1 MAKRGVNV
9 YKRKDGRWE
18 GRYKNGYRADG
29 SAKYSSV
36 YSRSYKEV
44 CEKLAE
50 KKSES
55 RQECCK
61 CSSTFAEIA
70 AKWCDNIKKSVK
82 ESTYVNYITKL
93 DKHVL
98 PAFGNW
104 KYDKLTKQHFVDFV
118 EKKLKSQLSPKYV
131 SDILSVVKSI
141 TKYARQTFNYAD
153 RAETVTV
160 PKNKHAAER
169 PVLTEHQQNTL
180 TAHLLNLPTL
190 TNVGVLL
197 SLYTGIRIGELCA
210 LKWSDIDLEKRILT
224 VNRTM
229 QRIKDLSGNSKT
241 KIYIGTPKSRS
252 SLRQIPLPDF
262 LAEILR
268 EVKANDDDYVLTG
281 KKLFAE
287 PRTMQYRFAAILKK
301 LKLPKV
307 NFHALRHTFATGC
320 IALGFDAKTLSEIL
334 GHSSVEITLNRYVHS
349 SMERKR
355 ACMDILNRQ
364 ISCQ

>member
-1 MAKRGVNV
+1 MAKRGINV

-18 GRYKNGYRADG
+18 GRYKNGIRADG
-29 SAKYSSV
+29 TAKYSSV
-36 YSRSYKEV
+36 YGHSYKEV
-44 CEKLAE
+44 CALLIK
-50 KKSES
+50 KKSETK
-55 RQECCK
+55 QECCK
-61 CSSTFAEIA
+61 CCSTFAEIA
-70 AKWCDNIKKSVK
+70 MKWGENIKETIK
-82 ESTYVNYITKL
+82 ESTYTNYITKL
-93 DKHVL
+93 EKHIL
-98 PAFGNW
+98 PVFGNW
-104 KYDKLTKQHFVDFV
+104 NYDKLTKQNFVDFV

-160 PKNKHAAER
+160 PKNKKVVER
-169 PVLTEHQQNTL
+169 PVLNEYQQNTL
-180 TAHLLNLPTL
+180 TAHLLNFPTL

-241 KIYIGTPKSRS
+241 KIHIGTPKSRS

-262 LAEILR
+262 LVEILR
-268 EVKANDDDYVLTG
+268 EVKTNDDDYLLTG

-320 IALGFDAKTLSEIL
+320 IALGFDVKTLSEIL